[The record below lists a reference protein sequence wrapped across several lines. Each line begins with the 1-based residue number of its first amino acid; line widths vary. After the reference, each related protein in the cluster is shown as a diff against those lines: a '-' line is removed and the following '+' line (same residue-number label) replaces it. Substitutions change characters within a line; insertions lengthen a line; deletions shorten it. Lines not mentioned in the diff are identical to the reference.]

1 MSDNNSI
8 ISYVAIAVASV
19 SSMFGIINH
28 KRIRSSCC
36 GAKMEVSLDV
46 EDTTPVN
53 GKKLLSSTEPDVP
66 PTRHPI
72 IPKDAD
78 TAK

>member
-19 SSMFGIINH
+19 SSIFGIINH
-28 KRIRSSCC
+28 KRVRSSCC

-46 EDTTPVN
+46 ENTTPVN
-53 GKKLLSSTEPDVP
+53 GKKLLSSTEPDVSP
-66 PTRHPI
+66 GSDSVVS
-72 IPKDAD
+72 KDAD